1 MFMIWI
7 NMRLSFWINKKEERQ
22 DEEKVIICV
31 RACCG
36 CDCAVLLYIISD
48 SIRLRLYKTPRGTSI
63 DWWRGAFLVPDFE
76 ICLVVF
82 VHPFDEFYTVVIMS
96 VYEAGMSRTFPK
108 NPFGVWNSVCHC
120 FGNERRAKIGDTA
133 ADQRRDLD
141 LTKSVNVLEVLESA
155 CRCKLIW
162 SPSFVL
168 FML

>member
-82 VHPFDEFYTVVIMS
+82 VHPFNDFFAVIIVS
-96 VYEAGMSRTFPK
+96 VYEASMS
-108 NPFGVWNSVCHC
+108 
-120 FGNERRAKIGDTA
+120 
-133 ADQRRDLD
+133 
-141 LTKSVNVLEVLESA
+141 
-155 CRCKLIW
+155 
-162 SPSFVL
+162 
-168 FML
+168 

>member
-82 VHPFDEFYTVVIMS
+82 VHPFDEFYAVIIMS
-96 VYEAGMSRTFPK
+96 VNKTCMSCTFPK
-108 NPFGVWNSVCHC
+108 DPFRIRDSVCH
-120 FGNERRAKIGDTA
+120 GLSYKWRTKI
-133 ADQRRDLD
+133 
-141 LTKSVNVLEVLESA
+141 
-155 CRCKLIW
+155 
-162 SPSFVL
+162 
-168 FML
+168 